1 VSAYADGEL
10 LKTWSPRRSQVRLS
24 NPACTAQDK
33 DLEGSDTVTNDT
45 AQHSAGPPPAAGA
58 LLDQWSK
65 TAVKAAGRH
74 AAACDHFE
82 HWDSVLG
89 LTSAIF
95 AAIVGSTIFIS
106 LQQATSLV
114 VKLAAG
120 AIGLIAAIAAAVQTT
135 VKYGARAER
144 HRQASRQYGALL
156 RQVDELRALPP
167 PPVDLQSRI
176 DQLRKGFDDAG
187 TAAPDVPPRI
197 WNRKRE

>member
-1 VSAYADGEL
+1 M
-10 LKTWSPRRSQVRLS
+10 
-24 NPACTAQDK
+24 
-33 DLEGSDTVTNDT
+33 TNDT
-45 AQHSAGPPPAAGA
+45 AQPSAGPPPGPRA

-65 TAVKAAGRH
+65 TATKAAGRH
-74 AAACDHFE
+74 ADASDHFE

-89 LTSAIF
+89 LTSAVL

-106 LQQATSLV
+106 LQQTTSLI
-114 VKLAAG
+114 VKVAAG
-120 AIGLIAAIAAAVQTT
+120 AIGLIAAVAAAVQTT

-167 PPVDLQSRI
+167 PLGELQARI